1 MADVPPQGS
10 AAPSVQALLDALDA
24 RSRSQAEDA
33 AGRLLGHAL
42 DRVGEALASI
52 EQRLGTLEQR
62 GDNAAVFT
70 QVVELGARLERFE
83 QAFYRAVSEGGDGS
97 DVVRN
102 IETVVRQGTADYV
115 RAVESMRE
123 RQQAEL
129 DSLRTTLAEVVRTE
143 AQAAAPN
150 PVQPEPVDLTPL
162 IVRLDEVSAKIQRP
176 TTDAMREV
184 AERLEGQVDRLHESF
199 PRLTELRQSWK
210 EELQPVAERL
220 QAVEEAIARTADV
233 PADLPEVAGRLEGA
247 VDRLASLESQL
258 RERDEALG
266 QLDGR
271 MEGLESR
278 VRAHL
283 AGLTERVE
291 GVMGAV
297 SSGSSRD
304 DERRQLGDIAA
315 GVSSLGDRI
324 SAVDQRL
331 ERSEQESGSNRSGL
345 EQLQRDIQRIGEQIA
360 ELGETA
366 PGDADLLD
374 EVTKVLSALP
384 ESFSAPEGPSAE
396 SIAAAVRTALAEDLA
411 ALKQAAAKELPSL
424 PEIPSADE
432 IAERVVAALPAPPE
446 PAPAPEVPSAED
458 TATKVKDLLHREFEM
473 LTQRVAAMSAS
484 LEATRTLLDQHV
496 EDTAQSLG
504 RRASEVG
511 RKLAADLGFRPRKD
525 ERRDPREL
533 NRGGH

>member
-1 MADVPPQGS
+1 MADVPPQGP

-24 RSRSQAEDA
+24 RSRAQAEDA

-115 RAVESMRE
+115 RAVDSLRE

-129 DSLRTTLAEVVRTE
+129 GELRATLEEVVRSE
-143 AQAAAPN
+143 LHAAAPE
-150 PVQPEPVDLTPL
+150 PAQAEPVDLTPL

-176 TTDAMREV
+176 TTDAMREL
-184 AERLEGQVDRLHESF
+184 AERLESQVDRLHESF
-199 PRLTELRQSWK
+199 PRLNELRQSWK
-210 EELQPVAERL
+210 EELGPVAERL
-220 QAVEEAIARTADV
+220 QGVEDAISRTADV
-233 PADLPEVAGRLEGA
+233 PADLPEVATRMEGA
-247 VDRLASLESQL
+247 VERLSGLEAQL
-258 RERDEALG
+258 RERDDMLA

-278 VRAHL
+278 VRTHL

-291 GVMGAV
+291 GVMGAIT
-297 SSGSSRD
+297 SSTSKGDASGRLEQLADGIGQLERAINDLRERAERTEQASGS
-304 DERRQLGDIAA
+304 
-315 GVSSLGDRI
+315 DR
-324 SAVDQRL
+324 AT
-331 ERSEQESGSNRSGL
+331 L
-345 EQLQRDIQRIGEQIA
+345 EQLQHDVR
-360 ELGETA
+360 
-366 PGDADLLD
+366 
-374 EVTKVLSALP
+374 
-384 ESFSAPEGPSAE
+384 SAPTVDA
-396 SIAAAVRTALAEDLA
+396 IASRLEEIIASQPA
-411 ALKQAAAKELPSL
+411 
-424 PEIPSADE
+424 PEFPAPIAPPRADE
-432 IAERVVAALPAPPE
+432 IAERVVASLPAPPE
-446 PAPAPEVPSAED
+446 PPAPPVVPSADD
-458 TATKVKDLLHREFEM
+458 TAAKVKDVLHREFEL
-473 LTQRVAAMSAS
+473 LTQRVASMSAS